1 MSARGLGRGLGA
13 LYGERTARHGR
24 GARVVPIAD
33 VAPGPFQPRR
43 RFDDEELDRLADSI
57 RRRGVVQPVLVRPDP
72 EQRTPYQ
79 IVAGERRWRAAQRA
93 RLHEIPVIVDR
104 LDDREA
110 LELALVE
117 NVQRENLNALEEA
130 EGYRRLI
137 DEFGGTQESLAASVG
152 KSRSH
157 VANSL
162 RLLGLPEAVR
172 RSIEEGALSAGHGR
186 ALLGAANCEALAEKA
201 VARGL
206 NVRQTEKL
214 ARDSG
219 RKAKS
224 RPRRPRSADA
234 DKLERDLGL
243 ALGLPVSLV
252 DRGESGELRIAYS
265 SLEQLDFLIARL
277 RGPLAPPGEGD

>member
-13 LYGERTARHGR
+13 LYGEPTARQGR

-43 RFDDEELDRLADSI
+43 RFDDDELDRLADSI

-72 EQRTPYQ
+72 ERKTPYQ

-110 LELALVE
+110 LELAIVE
-117 NVQRENLNALEEA
+117 NVQRENLTALEEA

-137 DEFGGTQESLAASVG
+137 EEFGGTQESLAAAVG

-157 VANSL
+157 VANTL

-172 RSIEEGALSAGHGR
+172 RMVEEGALSAGHGR
-186 ALLGAANCEALAEKA
+186 ALLGAEECEALAEKA
-201 VARGL
+201 VRRGL

-214 ARDSG
+214 VRDAAE
-219 RKAKS
+219 KPKP
-224 RPRRPRSADA
+224 RPQRAPGADA
-234 DKLERDLGL
+234 AGLERDLGL
-243 ALGLPVSLV
+243 ALGLSVSLV
-252 DRGESGELRIAYS
+252 ERGEAGELRIAYR
-265 SLEQLDFLIARL
+265 SLEQLDFVIARL
-277 RGPLAPPGEGD
+277 RGPLARPGEAG